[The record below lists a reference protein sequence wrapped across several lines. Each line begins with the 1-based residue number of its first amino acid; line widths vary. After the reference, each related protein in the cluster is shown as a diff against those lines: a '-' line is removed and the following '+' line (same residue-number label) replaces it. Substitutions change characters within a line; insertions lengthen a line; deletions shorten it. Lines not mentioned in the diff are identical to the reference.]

1 MLTETNLRELE
12 ALQQIG
18 VEVLGALLAR
28 SELVQLELGHRLLKQ
43 GDANT
48 RMYVVVSG
56 MLRVELDQAE
66 GVPIAHLGCGETVGE
81 LSLLASSPASATVI
95 ADQPSCLLAIDEA
108 TFWWLVSASHEFSVG
123 LLIRMAKRLSSNN
136 DAVQANIAL
145 RRQFE
150 RAALHDALTGLYN
163 RRWLD
168 QTLGRL
174 IQRHRFAGDPMC
186 IAIMDVDHFK
196 RVNDTFGHPA
206 GDSVLAAVSRV
217 IRRCLRPTDLV
228 ARIGGEEFAL
238 IFPQTPLQ
246 GGMSAAERL
255 REAIAA
261 EPMSHDGSRLPQV
274 TVSIG
279 VVVSDAESEANQLL
293 ARADQALYRA
303 KQAGRNR
310 TES

>member
-1 MLTETNLRELE
+1 M
-12 ALQQIG
+12 
-18 VEVLGALLAR
+18 AR
-28 SELVQLELGHRLLKQ
+28 SELVQLEMGQRLIKQ

-56 MLRVELDQAE
+56 ILRVELEQADL
-66 GVPIAHLGCGETVGE
+66 PIAHVGRGETVGE
-81 LSLLASSPASATVI
+81 LSLLASSPATATVI
-95 ADQPSCLLAIDEA
+95 ADEPTCVLAIDEDA
-108 TFWWLVSASHEFSVG
+108 FWWLVGASHEFSVG
-123 LLIRMAKRLSSNN
+123 LLIRMAQRLRSNN

-168 QTLGRL
+168 QTLDRL

-255 REAIAA
+255 REAIAT
-261 EPMSHDGSRLPQV
+261 EPVSHDGSRLPQV

-279 VVVSDAESEANQLL
+279 LVLSDAESDSNRLL

-310 TES
+310 TEC